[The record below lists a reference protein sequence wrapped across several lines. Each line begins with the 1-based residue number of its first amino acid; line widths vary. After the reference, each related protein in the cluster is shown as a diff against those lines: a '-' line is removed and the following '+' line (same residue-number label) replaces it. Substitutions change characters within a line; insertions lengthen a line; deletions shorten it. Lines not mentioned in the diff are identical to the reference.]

1 MAGSLKYFIYD
12 DDFGGEWAMERDES
26 NLEAVIVDPTAV
38 DVTPANVS
46 TRQYTIPKNIKP
58 RVATYKSTTTVAV
71 RRVTIPTLAL
81 YQDLVNSVVAN
92 ILRQFTDGG
101 ETFVLSGVTPERI
114 KPVVVAEDTGLT
126 DGDDT

>member
-26 NLEAVIVDPTAV
+26 NLEAVIVDSAAV

-46 TRQYTIPKNIKP
+46 TRQYLIPKNIKP
-58 RVATYKSTTTVAV
+58 RIASYKSTTTPAV

-92 ILRQFTDGG
+92 VLRQFTDGG
-101 ETFVLSGVTPERI
+101 ETYVLSGVTPERI
-114 KPVVVAEDTGLT
+114 KPVVVAEDTGLD
-126 DGDDT
+126 DGDAT

>member
-26 NLEAVIVDPTAV
+26 NLEAVVVDDAAI
-38 DVTPANVS
+38 DVTPLNVA

-58 RVATYKSTTTVAV
+58 RVATYKSTTTPAV
-71 RRVTIPTLAL
+71 RKVTIPTLAL

-92 ILRQFTDGG
+92 IVRQFTDGG

-114 KPVVVAEDTGLT
+114 KPVVVAEDTGIT
-126 DGDDT
+126 DGDAT